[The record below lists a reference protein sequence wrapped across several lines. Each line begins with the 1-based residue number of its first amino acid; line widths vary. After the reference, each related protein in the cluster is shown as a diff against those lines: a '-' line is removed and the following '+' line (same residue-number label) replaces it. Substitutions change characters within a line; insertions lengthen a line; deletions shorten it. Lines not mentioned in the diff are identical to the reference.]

1 MKRNAWA
8 LKIMISVVLAV
19 VLDFAPGTAAEPE
32 KEKAAVSA
40 ATHWLAL
47 VDGGQYAESWSA
59 AAAFFQEAVTESQW
73 MQSLQSARAPLGKV
87 VSRKMV
93 RKSYH
98 TTLPGAPDGEYVV
111 IQFQTSYENK
121 KSAVETVTPMVDP
134 DGVWRVSG
142 YYIR

>member
-1 MKRNAWA
+1 
-8 LKIMISVVLAV
+8 LFPKIAISVVLV
-19 VLDFAPGTAAEPE
+19 MVLGFGTGTAAEPE

-40 ATHWLAL
+40 AIHWLAL
-47 VDGGQYAESWSA
+47 VDGGKYAESWSA
-59 AAAFFQEAVTESQW
+59 AAAYFQVAVTESQW
-73 MQSLQSARAPLGKV
+73 TQSLQSVRAPLGKL
-87 VSRKMV
+87 VSRKVM

-134 DGVWRVSG
+134 DGEWRVSG